1 MRQLSQINSTLESL
15 IKQAAQVD
23 RKRGEHHQALF
34 DERLFHGQ
42 ARLLVPC
49 VEEAK
54 ATLASLVRE
63 QDAEKL
69 TAQRAEFLTERLV
82 AQIEAIQ
89 RELSTLA
96 IRKDEPKHYHHFRK
110 SINQLYQ
117 ELAQH
122 QEWERRLKDMVRA
135 QEQAVSQAP
144 FSQQSQAQQTL
155 IKTEQRLK
163 RCQDSKLKLE
173 KQITFREKNQ

>member
-1 MRQLSQINSTLESL
+1 MQLQDIKITLDNL
-15 IKQAAQVD
+15 LKQAAVVD
-23 RKRGEHHQALF
+23 RQRGEHHQALF
-34 DERLFHGQ
+34 DSRLFHSKS
-42 ARLLVPC
+42 RLLVPC

-54 ATLASLVRE
+54 ATLDSLMRE
-63 QDAEKL
+63 QAAEKL

-82 AQIEAIQ
+82 AQIQAIQ
-89 RELSTLA
+89 RELSTQS
-96 IRKDEPKHYHHFRK
+96 IRRDEPKHYHHFRK

-135 QEQAVSQAP
+135 EELALSQAS
-144 FSQQSQAQQTL
+144 FHQQSQAQQKL

-163 RCQDSKLKLE
+163 RCQESKLKLE